1 MADYPVKWFSN
12 DMGGAP
18 VLGDTSAGD
27 FIALLK
33 ACLITGFNV
42 TPVASATYEAESGE
56 VLVTLT
62 TGHGFKA
69 WQVIEVSG
77 ADQESYNGQHR
88 VTSIGSDWVR
98 YAPDAAPSVSP
109 ATGTTIEIK
118 AAPVGGWQVVAEDA
132 ENHRI
137 ALTRTDPTA
146 TDMTFIIE
154 NNGNEGD
161 YPSGGE
167 MVARVRVCEAFTDLD
182 TYEQALEEFW
192 PASHRY
198 ANDQTWMLVA
208 DARLIFWTPKYGR
221 ENKSGTVMLG
231 DIDSVRPGD
240 AYHCVLNGLISG
252 STAEW
257 DSTAESYYSNMAD
270 FEGNTNHQGIARSYY
285 QLPGSAQWTL
295 AGISSGM
302 GGLLDYPNPQTNGFY
317 VSTGRLMV
325 IESGGLRGFMPGL
338 LQPLQT
344 SAVYAKAII
353 DTLPSLE
360 GVPVLFWLS
369 CSAQHSS
376 SPEVLFAWRLDNWRG
391 ESIQ

>member
-1 MADYPVKWFSN
+1 MADFPVKWFSS

-18 VLGDTSAGD
+18 VLGDTAAGD

-33 ACLITGFNV
+33 ACLVTGFNV

-98 YAPDAAPSVSP
+98 YVPDAAPSVSP

-118 AAPVGGWQVVAEDA
+118 TAPVGGWQVVAEDA

-137 ALTRTDPTA
+137 ALTRTDPVATA
-146 TDMTFIIE
+146 MTFIIE

-161 YPSGGE
+161 YSSGGE
-167 MVARVRVCEAFTDLD
+167 MVARVRVCDAFTDLD
-182 TYEQALEEFW
+182 TYEQALEELW
-192 PASHRY
+192 PASHRESVGPM
-198 ANDQTWMLVA
+198 WMLIA
-208 DARLIFWTPKYGR
+208 DPFLMFWTPRYGA
-221 ENKSGTVMLG
+221 ENKSGTVLMG
-231 DIDSVRPGD
+231 DIDSVRPAD
-240 AYHCVLNGLISG
+240 AYHCVLTGIKSG
-252 STAEW
+252 SLAEW
-257 DSTAESYYSNMAD
+257 DTTSEQYYPEIAD
-270 FEGNTNHQGIARSYY
+270 FEGESDHQGIARAHY
-285 QLPGSAQWTL
+285 QLPGAAQWRL
-295 AGISSGM
+295 AGLSTGF
-302 GGLLDYPNPQTNGFY
+302 GELLDYPNPQTNGFY

-325 IESGGLRGFMPGL
+325 VEDSGLRGFMPGL

-344 SAVYAKAII
+344 SSAYAKAII
-353 DTLPSLE
+353 DNLPSFE

-369 CSAQHSS
+369 ASS
-376 SPEVLFAWRLDNWRG
+376 KLTGQPEVLLAWRLDTWR
-391 ESIQ
+391 IA